1 MSETLTAAH
10 RPLTKREKNAAV
22 RKLVVKQLLLE
33 LALPLGGFYGLQAA
47 GVSQWLAL
55 LLGSL
60 LAAPWL
66 VHGMVKRRR
75 LEAMPLFTL
84 SLMVVG
90 ALMTLVTGSP
100 RVLLIR
106 DSWLFG
112 MVGLWVLGTL
122 RTQRPFV
129 MVMARPM
136 VIAKAGEEGWRTMET
151 RWATEPDFRHKVRVL
166 SAVWGV
172 AMTGDALVRVVLAV
186 TLPVGSVPLVST
198 LQWLVVLAG
207 LITFHKRYIARHGM
221 EA

>member
-1 MSETLTAAH
+1 MTETLTTAH
-10 RPLTKREKNAAV
+10 PPLSKREKQAAV

-47 GVSQWLAL
+47 GVGQWLAL

-75 LEAMPLFTL
+75 VEAMPLFTL
-84 SLMVVG
+84 CLMVVG

-112 MVGLWVLGTL
+112 MVGLWALGTL
-122 RTQRPFV
+122 PTRRPFV
-129 MVMARPM
+129 MVIARPA
-136 VIAKAGEEGWRTMET
+136 VIAKAGEAGWRAFEA
-151 RWATEPDFRHKVRVL
+151 RWDTEPGMRRRVRVL
-166 SAVWGV
+166 SAVWAVGL
-172 AMTGDALVRVVLAV
+172 TGDAAIRVVLAL

-198 LQWLVVLAG
+198 LQYVVLLTG
-207 LITFHKRYIARHGM
+207 LIAFHKRYIARHGL
-221 EA
+221 EV